1 MATDKKTEKKELKK
15 QAAKDKAEQT
25 KKKEALE
32 RLKPLLFSFIL
43 WGIFMGI
50 IYIPAI
56 HEALMGFFVDFVVKS
71 TVILGT
77 ILFIPVESSG
87 SPLIEVAGYNMKV
100 IFECTAY
107 NFYLFALAL
116 VIFGKWS
123 LKDKIINFIIFIVS
137 IFILNAFRFI
147 IMGYVGKF
155 FPNAFHQ
162 IHDYVWTIVFG
173 LVVFILYIWRND
185 KSLIEND

>member
-1 MATDKKTEKKELKK
+1 MAKDKKTDKKELKK
-15 QAAKDKAEQT
+15 QLAVEKVEQS

-32 RLKPLLFSFIL
+32 RLKPLFFSFIL
-43 WGIFMGI
+43 WGILMGL
-50 IYIPAI
+50 IYIPVI
-56 HEALMGFFVDFVVKS
+56 HQATMSFFVDFVVES
-71 TVILGT
+71 TVFLGNL
-77 ILFIPVESSG
+77 LFFPVESSG
-87 SPLIEVAGYNMKV
+87 SPLIQVAGYHMKV

-116 VIFGKWS
+116 VVFGKWS
-123 LKDKIINFIIFIVS
+123 LKDKIINFIIFIIS

-155 FPNAFHQ
+155 FPSAFHQ
-162 IHDYVWTIVFG
+162 VHDYVCTIVFG

-185 KSLIEND
+185 QSLITDD